1 MKLRIVPMT
10 ARRLS
15 AVAELERVC
24 FPADPWSENLFR
36 AALENPGAA
45 VLLAEEDGA
54 LLGYAVL
61 STVLDEGNLDN
72 IAVAPDCRRRGVA
85 DALLSAL
92 TAFGRARLACLMLEV
107 RASNAPA
114 IALYE
119 KHGFQAVGRRKNYY
133 DAPREDAILM
143 TLKFGP
149 DTGRTMC
156 APTDGGSYE
165 TAPAEQRGAC
175 RPL

>member
-10 ARRLS
+10 ARHLP

-24 FPADPWSENLFR
+24 FPADPWSEALYQ
-36 AALENPGAA
+36 AALDNPA
-45 VLLAEEDGA
+45 VAILLALGEDGA

-72 IAVAPDCRRRGVA
+72 IAVAPEYRRRGVA
-85 DALLSAL
+85 DALLGAL
-92 TAFGRARLACLMLEV
+92 TGFGRECLALLTLEV

-119 KHGFQAVGRRKNYY
+119 KHGFRPVGRRRNYY
-133 DAPREDAILM
+133 SDPREDAVLM
-143 TLKFGP
+143 TLTF
-149 DTGRTMC
+149 
-156 APTDGGSYE
+156 
-165 TAPAEQRGAC
+165 
-175 RPL
+175 